1 MVEVSLQPPSPE
13 EAFCWSDYMVGKW
26 ELSKHEFICLQYK
39 GRCVSACLVRPPA
52 HLRAVGKVWRSHLNI
67 YTNTA
72 LPRQLLIIRLQQH
85 KQALPGEKCPEPE
98 EGVYSTSSNKGR
110 YAEFPSWIA
119 CFAPQ
124 QLEDKHHH
132 LCSQQQVFWDCN
144 CTGRPQKRQ
153 CAKAQSTKS
162 RTLKTNMLKQQ
173 FSHCTKTALWESHTK
188 SFSQSWTFPV
198 IKFLSPPYP
207 DFLQKAK
214 IPYTTGY
221 LSPRNEKTHKNP
233 NRLIAWAWRCHLPF
247 FWRLKLHCH
256 SGMNID
262 VPLPPRRKQHSKSL
276 RISGSSQ
283 LTPIL
288 PRDKAVTR
296 AGMLALTPLPL
307 Y

>member
-52 HLRAVGKVWRSHLNI
+52 CLRAVGKVWRSHLNI

-110 YAEFPSWIA
+110 YAEYPSWIA

-144 CTGRPQKRQ
+144 CTGRPQKGNVLKHRAPSPGHSKPTCWSSSFHTVQ
-153 CAKAQSTKS
+153 KQPCEKAIQKASL
-162 RTLKTNMLKQQ
+162 RVGR
-173 FSHCTKTALWESHTK
+173 
-188 SFSQSWTFPV
+188 SQS
-198 IKFLSPPYP
+198 
-207 DFLQKAK
+207 
-214 IPYTTGY
+214 
-221 LSPRNEKTHKNP
+221 
-233 NRLIAWAWRCHLPF
+233 
-247 FWRLKLHCH
+247 
-256 SGMNID
+256 
-262 VPLPPRRKQHSKSL
+262 
-276 RISGSSQ
+276 
-283 LTPIL
+283 
-288 PRDKAVTR
+288 
-296 AGMLALTPLPL
+296 
-307 Y
+307 